1 MPLLDDFQ
9 SSSGGQM
16 LMCDLEVA
24 IEYGTH
30 LVLVVDGTFG

>member
-1 MPLLDDFQ
+1 MLL
-9 SSSGGQM
+9 
-16 LMCDLEVA
+16 CDLEVA